1 MVREWSQQSSL
12 MGLDSSKFPI
22 IMDSPFGSL
31 DEIYRRQI
39 AKSIP
44 KLANQL
50 VVLVTK
56 TQWRNEVEKEINSYI
71 NKQYILVYHS
81 PKQDCQLDSIFLD
94 EIKYPLV
101 KKSQN
106 EFEYTEIITVGNY
119 NY

>member
-44 KLANQL
+44 NLANQL

-56 TQWRNEVEKEINSYI
+56 TQWRNEVEEEMNSHI

-81 PKQDCQLDSIFLD
+81 PKPDCQLDSILLD
-94 EIKYPLV
+94 GQEYPLV
-101 KKSQN
+101 KKSDNQ
-106 EFEYTEIITVGNY
+106 FEYTEIIVVDP
-119 NY
+119 